1 MYKYW
6 YIDVLIV
13 VLLYKILY
21 NIYVDSKLNNKKGNK
36 MKFSKKEINALHTL
50 LHNQVI
56 SIDPE
61 EINEEIEDSGS
72 IFGLKSIAEAKVL
85 EQKLLKSL
93 KQ

>member
-1 MYKYW
+1 M
-6 YIDVLIV
+6 
-13 VLLYKILY
+13 
-21 NIYVDSKLNNKKGNK
+21 DSILNNKKGNK
-36 MKFSKKEINALHTL
+36 MKFSKKEINALHAL
-50 LHNQVI
+50 LHSQVI

-93 KQ
+93 EAS